1 MFEKILK
8 SNYNIETKSIT
19 QIEGGWSAL
28 AYVVEDF
35 DNIKYLLKVY
45 EKSRASTTYLTSKID
60 AYMPIIE
67 WLNVNTKL
75 KEKIIHPLSTL
86 SGSFKCEDDEN
97 VYLLSTYIEGSN
109 LLALNLT
116 TSQVEDLASIV
127 AELHSYGKDI
137 PLNTQVIEEDFD
149 IEFSNKIISHLKQ
162 IDTLKTSLKELIRP
176 YTLHILHG
184 IKLLTEISI
193 VQKNNSL
200 NYCLCHTDIH
210 EGNIL
215 QTESGIVLIDWE
227 GLKLAPAEAD
237 FFDIVR
243 KDWQSTFFK
252 KYKEMHP
259 NYKINLDCLK
269 FYQLRRILED
279 IWEFIEQIQYDEQS
293 EEKQKVSLEYLKT
306 ECLSV
311 KDYL

>member
-28 AYVVEDF
+28 AYIVEDF

-75 KEKIIHPLSTL
+75 KGKIIHPLSTL
-86 SGSFKCEDDEN
+86 SGSFKCADKEN
-97 VYLLSTYIEGSN
+97 IYLLSTYIEGSN

-116 TSQVEDLASIV
+116 TSQVKDLASIV
-127 AELHSYGKDI
+127 VELHSHGKDI
-137 PLNTQVIEEDFD
+137 PISIQLIKEDFD
-149 IEFSNKIISHLKQ
+149 IEFTNKITSHLEQ
-162 IDTLKTSLKELIRP
+162 IDTLNAPLKELIQP
-176 YTLHILHG
+176 SALHILHG
-184 IKLLTEISI
+184 IKLLTELST
-193 VQKNNSL
+193 VLKNSNLKS
-200 NYCLCHTDIH
+200 CLCHTDIH

-243 KDWQSTFFK
+243 KDWQSIFFK
-252 KYKEMHP
+252 KYKEIHP
-259 NYKINLDCLK
+259 SYESNLDCLK

-279 IWEFIEQIQYDEQS
+279 IWEFIEQLQYDEQS
-293 EEKQKVSLEYLKT
+293 EEEQKVSLAYLES
-306 ECLSV
+306 ECLTV
-311 KDYL
+311 KDYF

>member
-1 MFEKILK
+1 MLEKILK

-28 AYVVEDF
+28 AYVIEDV

-67 WLNVNTKL
+67 WLNLNTKL
-75 KEKIIHPLSTL
+75 NGKIIHPLSTL
-86 SGSFKCEDDEN
+86 SGSFKCEDGEN
-97 VYLLSTYIEGSN
+97 IYLLSTYIEGRN
-109 LLALNLT
+109 LLGYNLT
-116 TSQVEDLASIV
+116 TNQVQDLAFIV
-127 AELHSYGKDI
+127 AKLHSYGKDI
-137 PLNTQVIEEDFD
+137 SINTQVIEEDFD
-149 IEFSNKIISHLKQ
+149 IEFSNKITSHLEQ
-162 IDTLKTSLKELIRP
+162 INTLNAPLKELIQP
-176 YTLHILHG
+176 SALHILHG
-184 IKLLTEISI
+184 IKLLTELST
-193 VQKNNSL
+193 VLKNSKL
-200 NYCLCHTDIH
+200 KSCLCHTDIH

-243 KDWQSTFFK
+243 KDWQSIFFK
-252 KYKEMHP
+252 KYKEIHP
-259 NYKINLDCLK
+259 SYESNLDCLK

-293 EEKQKVSLEYLKT
+293 EKEQKVSLAYLES

-311 KDYL
+311 KDYF

>member
-35 DNIKYLLKVY
+35 DNIKYLLKAY

-75 KEKIIHPLSTL
+75 KGKIIHPLSTL
-86 SGSFKCEDDEN
+86 SGSFKCEDEEN
-97 VYLLSTYIEGSN
+97 IYLLSTYIEGSN

-116 TSQVEDLASIV
+116 TSQVKDLASIV
-127 AELHSYGKDI
+127 VELHSHGKDI
-137 PLNTQVIEEDFD
+137 PISTQLIKEDFD
-149 IEFSNKIISHLKQ
+149 IEFTNKITSHLEQ
-162 IDTLKTSLKELIRP
+162 IDTLNAPLKELIQP
-176 YTLHILHG
+176 SALHILHG
-184 IKLLTEISI
+184 IKLLTELST
-193 VQKNNSL
+193 VLKNSNLKS
-200 NYCLCHTDIH
+200 CLCHTDIH

-243 KDWQSTFFK
+243 KDWQSIFFK
-252 KYKEMHP
+252 KYKEIHP
-259 NYKINLDCLK
+259 SYESNLDCLK

-293 EEKQKVSLEYLKT
+293 EKEQKVSLAYLES

-311 KDYL
+311 KDYF

>member
-28 AYVVEDF
+28 AYIVEDF

-75 KEKIIHPLSTL
+75 KGKIIHPLSTL
-86 SGSFKCEDDEN
+86 SGSFKCADKEN
-97 VYLLSTYIEGSN
+97 IYLLSTYIEGSN

-116 TSQVEDLASIV
+116 TSQVKDLASIV
-127 AELHSYGKDI
+127 VELHSHGKDI
-137 PLNTQVIEEDFD
+137 PISTQLIKEDFD
-149 IEFSNKIISHLKQ
+149 IEFTNKITSHLEQ
-162 IDTLKTSLKELIRP
+162 IDTLNAPLKELIQP
-176 YTLHILHG
+176 SALHILHG
-184 IKLLTEISI
+184 IKLLTELST
-193 VQKNNSL
+193 VLKNSNLKS
-200 NYCLCHTDIH
+200 CLCHTDIH

-243 KDWQSTFFK
+243 KDYINFFK
-252 KYKEMHP
+252 NIKRYTHYENKR
-259 NYKINLDCLK
+259 LLK
-269 FYQLRRILED
+269 VLSTRG
-279 IWEFIEQIQYDEQS
+279 S
-293 EEKQKVSLEYLKT
+293 KT
-306 ECLSV
+306 FGV
-311 KDYL
+311 YRATTI

>member
-28 AYVVEDF
+28 AYIVEDF

-60 AYMPIIE
+60 SYMPIIE

-75 KEKIIHPLSTL
+75 KGKIIHPLSTL
-86 SGSFKCEDDEN
+86 SGSFKCADKEN
-97 VYLLSTYIEGSN
+97 IYLLSTYIEGGN
-109 LLALNLT
+109 LLGHDLA
-116 TSQVEDLASIV
+116 TSQVQDLASIV
-127 AELHSYGKDI
+127 AKLHSYGKDI
-137 PLNTQVIEEDFD
+137 SINTQVIKEDFD
-149 IEFSNKIISHLKQ
+149 IEFTNKIISHLEQ
-162 IDTLKTSLKELIRP
+162 INTLKVPLKELILP
-176 YTLHILHG
+176 SILHIQDG
-184 IKLLTEISI
+184 IKLLTELCA
-193 VQKNNSL
+193 VLKNSSL
-200 NYCLCHTDIH
+200 NYYLCHTDIH

-227 GLKLAPAEAD
+227 GLKLAPPEAD

-243 KDWQSTFFK
+243 RDWQSTFFK
-252 KYKEMHP
+252 KYREIHP
-259 NYKINLDCLK
+259 NYEINLDCLK

-279 IWEFIEQIQYDEQS
+279 IWEFIEQIQYDELS
-293 EEKQKVSLEYLKT
+293 EKKQKVSLAYLES
-306 ECLSV
+306 ECLTV
-311 KDYL
+311 KNYF

>member
-28 AYVVEDF
+28 AYIVEDF

-75 KEKIIHPLSTL
+75 KGKIIHPLSTL
-86 SGSFKCEDDEN
+86 SGSFKCADKEN
-97 VYLLSTYIEGSN
+97 IYLLSTYIEGSN

-116 TSQVEDLASIV
+116 TSQVKDLASIV
-127 AELHSYGKDI
+127 VELHSHGKDI
-137 PLNTQVIEEDFD
+137 PISTQLIKEDFD
-149 IEFSNKIISHLKQ
+149 IEFTNKITSHLEQ
-162 IDTLKTSLKELIRP
+162 IDTLNAPLKELIQP
-176 YTLHILHG
+176 SALHILHG
-184 IKLLTEISI
+184 IKLLTELST
-193 VQKNNSL
+193 VLKNSNLKS
-200 NYCLCHTDIH
+200 CLCHTDIH

-243 KDWQSTFFK
+243 KDWQSIFFK
-252 KYKEMHP
+252 KYKEIHP
-259 NYKINLDCLK
+259 SYESNLDCLK

-279 IWEFIEQIQYDEQS
+279 IWEFIEQLQYDEQS
-293 EEKQKVSLEYLKT
+293 EEEQKVSLAYLES
-306 ECLSV
+306 ECLTV
-311 KDYL
+311 KDYF

>member
-8 SNYNIETKSIT
+8 SNCNIETKSIT

-28 AYVVEDF
+28 AYIVEDF

-75 KEKIIHPLSTL
+75 KGKIIHPLSTL
-86 SGSFKCEDDEN
+86 SGSFKCADKEN
-97 VYLLSTYIEGSN
+97 IYLLSTYIEGSN

-116 TSQVEDLASIV
+116 TSQVKDLASIV
-127 AELHSYGKDI
+127 VELHSHGKDI
-137 PLNTQVIEEDFD
+137 PISTQLIKEDFD
-149 IEFSNKIISHLKQ
+149 IEFTNKITSHLEQ
-162 IDTLKTSLKELIRP
+162 IDTLNAPLKELIQP
-176 YTLHILHG
+176 SALHILHG
-184 IKLLTEISI
+184 IKLLTELST
-193 VQKNNSL
+193 VLKNSNLKS
-200 NYCLCHTDIH
+200 CLCHTDIH

-243 KDWQSTFFK
+243 KDWQSIFFK
-252 KYKEMHP
+252 KYKEIHP
-259 NYKINLDCLK
+259 SYESNLDCLK

-279 IWEFIEQIQYDEQS
+279 IWEFIEQLQYDEQS
-293 EEKQKVSLEYLKT
+293 EEEQKVSLAYLES
-306 ECLSV
+306 ECLTV
-311 KDYL
+311 KDYF

>member
-75 KEKIIHPLSTL
+75 KGKIIHPLSTL
-86 SGSFKCEDDEN
+86 SGSFKCADKEN
-97 VYLLSTYIEGSN
+97 IYLLSTYIEGSN

-116 TSQVEDLASIV
+116 TSQVKDLASIV
-127 AELHSYGKDI
+127 VELHSHGKDI
-137 PLNTQVIEEDFD
+137 PISTQLIKEDFD
-149 IEFSNKIISHLKQ
+149 IEFTNKITSHLEQ
-162 IDTLKTSLKELIRP
+162 IDTLNAPLKELIQP
-176 YTLHILHG
+176 SALHILHG
-184 IKLLTEISI
+184 IKLLTELST
-193 VQKNNSL
+193 VLKNSNLKS
-200 NYCLCHTDIH
+200 CLCHTDIH

-243 KDWQSTFFK
+243 KDWQSIFFK
-252 KYKEMHP
+252 KYKEIHP
-259 NYKINLDCLK
+259 SYESNLDCLK

-279 IWEFIEQIQYDEQS
+279 IWEFIEQLQYDEQS
-293 EEKQKVSLEYLKT
+293 EEEQKVSLAYLES
-306 ECLSV
+306 ECLTV
-311 KDYL
+311 KDYF